1 MKTGCVGIGPG
12 EHTFAWRSAKSPVTE
27 LSHAASANAFDNSR
41 ARHLDMAAMNKIRRL
56 SDSVSFIFGMRMLL
70 MLPLVNCPESAGAGN
85 RVVAWGAGKIF
96 KPSDNNDYGQSI
108 VPPNLTNAVMVAAGW
123 RHSLALK
130 ADGTLEG
137 WGDDSLNQ
145 TNFLAG
151 SNYISVAC
159 GDLHSVALKAT
170 GAVAV
175 AGDNFYDQQQVPTNL
190 NNVVSIACGFYH
202 TLALTADGTV
212 VAWGA
217 VGSVNYGQGT
227 NSANVSNVVAI
238 AAGGYH
244 NLVLKQDGTLFAWG
258 LNAYGE
264 TNIPPGLSN
273 VVAIA
278 AGSGHN
284 LALRSDGTI
293 FAWGLDN
300 YGQVDVPAGLSNVV
314 AIAAGG
320 WHNLALKRDGT
331 VVAWGAGTGSDASV
345 DYGQNIVP
353 ANLTN
358 VIQVAA
364 GDLNSLA
371 LVGNAAPITQ
381 AMPVQPR
388 LTTNGFSFWIPTQ
401 NGRVY
406 QTEFNSSLLEN
417 AWQPLPLKAGTG
429 GAEQFTDKPALS
441 SQQRFYRVL
450 QW

>member
-1 MKTGCVGIGPG
+1 
-12 EHTFAWRSAKSPVTE
+12 
-27 LSHAASANAFDNSR
+27 
-41 ARHLDMAAMNKIRRL
+41 
-56 SDSVSFIFGMRMLL
+56 MLL
-70 MLPLVNCPESAGAGN
+70 MLALVNCPPAAGAGN
-85 RVVAWGAGKIF
+85 QVVAWGAGKIF

-108 VPPNLTNAVMVAAGW
+108 VPSNLTNAVLVAAGW
-123 RHSLALK
+123 RHSMALK

-145 TNFLAG
+145 TNFPAG

-159 GDLHSVALKAT
+159 GDLHTVALKADST
-170 GAVAV
+170 VTV
-175 AGDNFYDQQQVPTNL
+175 VGDYFYGQQLVPL
-190 NNVVSIACGFYH
+190 HLSNVVSIACGFYH
-202 TLALTADGTV
+202 TLALKADGTLA
-212 VAWGA
+212 AWGGA
-217 VGSVNYGQGT
+217 GSVNYGQGT
-227 NSANVSNVVAI
+227 VPSGFSNVVSVAI

-258 LNAYGE
+258 FNDYGE

-278 AGSGHN
+278 AGAGHN
-284 LALRSDGTI
+284 LVLKGDGTV

-300 YGQVDVPAGLSNVV
+300 YGQADVPAGLSNVV

-331 VVAWGAGTGSDASV
+331 VVAWGAGTGSDTNV

-358 VIQVAA
+358 VIQIAA

-371 LVGNAAPITQ
+371 LVGNAPPVTQ
-381 AMPVQPR
+381 AMAVQPR

-406 QTEFNSSLLEN
+406 QPEFNSSLPDN

-441 SQQRFYRVL
+441 PQRFYRVL